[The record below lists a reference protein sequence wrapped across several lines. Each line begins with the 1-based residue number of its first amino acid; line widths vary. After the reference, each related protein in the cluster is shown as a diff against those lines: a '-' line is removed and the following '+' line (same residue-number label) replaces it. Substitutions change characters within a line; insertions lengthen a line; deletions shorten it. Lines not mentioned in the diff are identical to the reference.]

1 MPNSACT
8 VGSTTETAYMP
19 LLPSSISHKVVSNRH
34 AALRESMSE
43 ALAYKTVMALIQ
55 KKTKTASGLL
65 ELQGRQAGI
74 QTAFGHQ
81 FVVVALL
88 HQTAMVQHPN
98 HIGFLHGRQAVGN
111 DQGGAPLHG
120 FF

>member
-43 ALAYKTVMALIQ
+43 ALA
-55 KKTKTASGLL
+55 
-65 ELQGRQAGI
+65 
-74 QTAFGHQ
+74 
-81 FVVVALL
+81 
-88 HQTAMVQHPN
+88 
-98 HIGFLHGRQAVGN
+98 
-111 DQGGAPLHG
+111 
-120 FF
+120 